1 MATKTQCK
9 IHCTMSDGREFDVVA
24 DQRDWAAAEAKELTT
39 GTLTHLRFLAYS
51 AAHRDGRYNGA
62 WHRWNDV
69 DLEEADSSITEPAD
83 AGAGDGGDQGDS
95 EDGGEPDP
103 TPAATPGPTVT
114 SAASESRS
122 PGRRANRSTS

>member
-51 AAHRDGRYNGA
+51 AARRDGRYNGA
-62 WHRWNDV
+62 WDRWNDV
-69 DLEEADSSITEPAD
+69 DLEEADSSLDEPA
-83 AGAGDGGDQGDS
+83 AAGDGGDQGD
-95 EDGGEPDP
+95 DEPDP